1 MSILKKKEIK
11 SMDTQK
17 IELNEDDLS
26 ALVLLQSLDEF
37 DEAQTIYG
45 EEVTSLREKLDQYEE
60 GMTFGY
66 DELDMMDQ
74 SIENLEAAG
83 LLKVDPNDNEI
94 YILPQGKDAVNAITG
109 NGDFSKDSLETGE
122 KVIKG
127 LTLNDITQAMKRFD
141 KAKLLK
147 NLDRV
152 LAGLSNAVTVAGFIR
167 P

>member
-1 MSILKKKEIK
+1 
-11 SMDTQK
+11 MDTQK

-26 ALVLLQSLDEF
+26 ALVLLQLLDEF

-45 EEVTSLREKLDQYEE
+45 EEVTSLREKLEQYEE

-127 LTLNDITQAMKRFD
+127 LTLNDITQAIKRLD
-141 KAKLLK
+141 KARLLK

>member
-1 MSILKKKEIK
+1 
-11 SMDTQK
+11 MDTQK

-26 ALVLLQSLDEF
+26 ALVLLKSLDEF
-37 DEAQTIYG
+37 NEAQNIYG
-45 EEVTSLREKLDQYEE
+45 EEVTSLREKLEQYEE

-83 LLKVDPNDNEI
+83 LLKVDPNNREI
-94 YILPQGKDAVNAITG
+94 YILQQGKDTG
-109 NGDFSKDSLETGE
+109 NVVTENGDFCKDSLKAEG
-122 KVIKG
+122 KNIKG
-127 LTLNDITQAMKRFD
+127 ITINEITQTIKKFD
-141 KAKLLK
+141 KDKLLK

-152 LAGLSNAVTVAGFIR
+152 LTGLNIVLTLAGFVH